1 MSIPIV
7 FVMNE
12 DVNSFR
18 YSLIYDHNYA
28 EWFEEIQANGKN
40 LPESEKKDLVA
51 FIDQMIDQYCEGL
64 PLMYKVLEVANSHDN
79 EYHRIDRVVH
89 SVSLFVLVTIIDILV
104 ASKFFLLA
112 TKDYERSF
120 MRGKLKV
127 ILNEGFKKLY
137 GFEKKTYEKSEWER
151 ILPILNHFPESI
163 NLQYQKLT
171 ELLEKHALFE
181 HTIRTVF
188 AIIRSC
194 RHASARVQDR
204 ILKIPVLTASVIV
217 GIGLVISANP
227 MPFGR
232 RRRPCLR
239 EREGPTG
246 SDVYV
251 ADAWEG

>member
-171 ELLEKHALFE
+171 ELLEKHAHSSSWWKDERDIETHLDAEKLYLSRIESVDESMVIMDSLKLF
-181 HTIRTVF
+181 RTL
-188 AIIRSC
+188 
-194 RHASARVQDR
+194 SAVDLFLTNVHGCLTNALLDMYHKGE
-204 ILKIPVLTASVIV
+204 LK
-217 GIGLVISANP
+217 
-227 MPFGR
+227 
-232 RRRPCLR
+232 
-239 EREGPTG
+239 EE
-246 SDVYV
+246 
-251 ADAWEG
+251 